1 MRRRFSSANSK
12 GGPAGQVRLIGGQ
25 WKRSLL
31 PVCVDVPGLRP
42 TPNRVRETL
51 FNWLATVF
59 DGRWDSLTA
68 LDLFAGTGALGFE
81 AASRGMRQ
89 VLMVERHKAVFS
101 CLKEAQ
107 NRFHAESLVTLVCGD
122 AMQVA
127 GRLVAEGADFDVI
140 FLDPPFA
147 SDLLRQV
154 LPFCSQLLR
163 DGGVVY
169 AESSHPLEESALMHL
184 KGSNGRWDVIRQVQ
198 TGQVCYHLLQ
208 FRHPGNLQA

>member
-1 MRRRFSSANSK
+1 MRRYFSSASSK

-31 PVCVDVPGLRP
+31 PVCADVPGLRP

-59 DGRWDSLTA
+59 DGRWGALTA

-89 VLMVERHKAVFS
+89 VLMVEQHKAVFS
-101 CLKEAQ
+101 CLKEAR

-122 AMQVA
+122 ALQVA

-147 SDLLRQV
+147 SDLLQQV
-154 LPFCSQLLR
+154 LPFCSKLLK

-169 AESSHPLEESALMHL
+169 AESAHPLEECALMRH
-184 KGSNGRWDVIRQVQ
+184 KSSSGRWDVIRQVR